1 MNKPGPRKGRQSQ
14 CSYCGLYGHNRRTCP
29 HLAHVR
35 DNAIISARQCVRE
48 ALSTLSDFGVGP
60 GALYEVTDSWSD
72 LSATYILDGEVS
84 VSFTEQ
90 YRMGSDLM
98 YAKEEGL
105 HPTFHF
111 HPKGQK
117 VYGQLSRERNTSAEI
132 SIHYDVARRRTVKK
146 CKSLLTFGTDESYP
160 KTRMMGKS
168 SARFSEEQV
177 EKLTE
182 WSQRLLRE
190 WYAKKETKHADF
202 GDEYQLEVVQAE
214 LGY

>member
-1 MNKPGPRKGRQSQ
+1 
-14 CSYCGLYGHNRRTCP
+14 
-29 HLAHVR
+29 
-35 DNAIISARQCVRE
+35 
-48 ALSTLSDFGVGP
+48 
-60 GALYEVTDSWSD
+60 
-72 LSATYILDGEVS
+72 
-84 VSFTEQ
+84 
-90 YRMGSDLM
+90 
-98 YAKEEGL
+98 
-105 HPTFHF
+105 
-111 HPKGQK
+111 
-117 VYGQLSRERNTSAEI
+117 
-132 SIHYDVARRRTVKK
+132 
-146 CKSLLTFGTDESYP
+146 LLTFGTDESYP